1 MLTLNGKNPAQAG
14 RLFVE
19 DEKKPPSNRA
29 SIRLWL
35 AVLLSVAALWF
46 VDAVL
51 KPASQKFPHK

>member
-1 MLTLNGKNPAQAG
+1 VG
-14 RLFVE
+14 
-19 DEKKPPSNRA
+19 DEKTPPPDRV

-51 KPASQKFPHK
+51 KPISHKFPHK